1 MICGWIDGWMAGW
14 MDDYEQI
21 DEYDDICMD
30 DTCMDEWLRRL
41 MNGQMMYVWIDEW
54 MNGLYMIYCW
64 LVDLIWLSQLG
75 LKLKGQLDGLLNG

>member
-1 MICGWIDGWMAGW
+1 
-14 MDDYEQI
+14 
-21 DEYDDICMD
+21 MD